1 MAKTRKAKGKAKA
14 KVLKVDALH
23 KIKDAEKLL
32 GKGSISIVLIYAE
45 WCGACHRFMKNIWN
59 PSCNKSAKHQRIA
72 IREDMVKNT
81 SLANANFKYLPS
93 LIVVDEKG
101 QMQNFKTPEGD
112 TNAMPTPKD
121 KQELNRI
128 VNVPVL
134 PSASDSP
141 SPSLEAKVEAK
152 AEANQPETL
161 GFVNNTRKLNNTLG
175 LVNNTRR
182 TLGLVNNTRKANN
195 RVNNRPANRLNN
207 RVNTSELLNTPQ
219 NTEVIKTNNVLTTV
233 PRVQKNNSI
242 PNGKIYTP
250 TPQIAPSA
258 SASAAANDKQK
269 GGANALPAAILGSL
283 AMLLRRKTR
292 KNKI

>member
-1 MAKTRKAKGKAKA
+1 MAKTRKAKGKANAKA

-32 GKGSISIVLIYAE
+32 GKGSISIVLIYAD

-72 IREDMVKNT
+72 IREDMVRNT

-134 PSASDSP
+134 PASPSA
-141 SPSLEAKVEAK
+141 SPSLEAKEEAK
-152 AEANQPETL
+152 AEANQPENL
-161 GFVNNTRKLNNTLG
+161 GF
-175 LVNNTRR
+175 VNNTRR
-182 TLGLVNNTRKANN
+182 TLGSVNNTRKANNRVNNRLAN

-207 RVNTSELLNTPQ
+207 RVNTLVPNNRGAVNTL
-219 NTEVIKTNNVLTTV
+219 TTNVLTTM

-250 TPQIAPSA
+250 TPQFTAKS
-258 SASAAANDKQK
+258 SNDKQK

>member
-45 WCGACHRFMKNIWN
+45 WCDACHRFMKNIWN

-72 IREDMVKNT
+72 IREDMVRNT

-134 PSASDSP
+134 PASPSP
-141 SPSLEAKVEAK
+141 SPSLEAKAEAKVEAK
-152 AEANQPETL
+152 AEANQPENL
-161 GFVNNTRKLNNTLG
+161 GF
-175 LVNNTRR
+175 VNNTRR
-182 TLGLVNNTRKANN
+182 TLGSVNNTRKAKN

-207 RVNTSELLNTPQ
+207 RVNNAELLNTP
-219 NTEVIKTNNVLTTV
+219 ETNNVLTTV

-250 TPQIAPSA
+250 TPQIAAKS
-258 SASAAANDKQK
+258 SNDKQK

>member
-1 MAKTRKAKGKAKA
+1 MAKTRKAKAKGKASAKA
-14 KVLKVDALH
+14 KVLKVDAAY
-23 KIKDAEKLL
+23 KIKGAEKVLNN
-32 GKGSISIVLIYAE
+32 GSITFVLIYAE

-59 PSCNKSAKHQRIA
+59 PSCTKSAKHQRIA
-72 IREDMVKNT
+72 IREDMVRNT

-93 LIVVDEKG
+93 LILVDEKG

-112 TNAMPTPKD
+112 TNAMPTPKN
-121 KQELNRI
+121 KEELNRI

-134 PSASDSP
+134 PAS
-141 SPSLEAKVEAK
+141 SPSLEAKTDE
-152 AEANQPETL
+152 PETL
-161 GFVNNTRKLNNTLG
+161 GFVNNTRKMNN
-175 LVNNTRR
+175 

-207 RVNTSELLNTPQ
+207 RVNNAELLNTPQ
-219 NTEVIKTNNVLTTV
+219 TNNVLTTV

-250 TPQIAPSA
+250 TPQIAPESL
-258 SASAAANDKQK
+258 AAANDKQK

>member
-1 MAKTRKAKGKAKA
+1 MATRKAKAKAKAKA
-14 KVLKVDALH
+14 KVLKVDAVH

-32 GKGSISIVLIYAE
+32 KNGSISVVLIYAE

-59 PSCNKSAKHQRIA
+59 PSCSNSAKHQRIA
-72 IREDMVKNT
+72 VREDMVRNT

-93 LIVVDEKG
+93 LILVDEKG

-112 TNAMPTPKD
+112 TNAMPTPKN
-121 KQELNRI
+121 KEELNRI

-134 PSASDSP
+134 PLSSLSPSASS
-141 SPSLEAKVEAK
+141 EAK
-152 AEANQPETL
+152 A
-161 GFVNNTRKLNNTLG
+161 NTLG
-175 LVNNTRR
+175 V
-182 TLGLVNNTRKANN
+182 VNNTRKANG
-195 RVNNRPANRLNN
+195 VNTLGVPNN
-207 RVNTSELLNTPQ
+207 RVNTLVPNNRVNNTRKANRV
-219 NTEVIKTNNVLTTV
+219 NTLGAVNTLTTNVLTRNA

-250 TPQIAPSA
+250 TPQIAP
-258 SASAAANDKQK
+258 AAASSATATAEKQK

-292 KNKI
+292 RLRRKAQ

>member
-1 MAKTRKAKGKAKA
+1 MATRKAKAKAKAKA
-14 KVLKVDALH
+14 KVLKVDAVH

-32 GKGSISIVLIYAE
+32 KNGSISVVLIYAE

-59 PSCNKSAKHQRIA
+59 PSCSNSAKHQRIA
-72 IREDMVKNT
+72 VREDMVRNT

-93 LIVVDEKG
+93 LILVDEKG

-112 TNAMPTPKD
+112 TNAMPTPKN
-121 KQELNRI
+121 KEELNRI

-134 PSASDSP
+134 PLSSLSPSASS
-141 SPSLEAKVEAK
+141 AAK
-152 AEANQPETL
+152 ANTL
-161 GFVNNTRKLNNTLG
+161 GVPNNRVNNTRKVNNNVNTLG
-175 LVNNTRR
+175 V
-182 TLGLVNNTRKANN
+182 
-195 RVNNRPANRLNN
+195 PNN
-207 RVNTSELLNTPQ
+207 RVNTLGAVNTL
-219 NTEVIKTNNVLTTV
+219 TTNVLTRNA

-250 TPQIAPSA
+250 TPQIAP
-258 SASAAANDKQK
+258 AAASSATAEKQK

-292 KNKI
+292 RLRRKAQ